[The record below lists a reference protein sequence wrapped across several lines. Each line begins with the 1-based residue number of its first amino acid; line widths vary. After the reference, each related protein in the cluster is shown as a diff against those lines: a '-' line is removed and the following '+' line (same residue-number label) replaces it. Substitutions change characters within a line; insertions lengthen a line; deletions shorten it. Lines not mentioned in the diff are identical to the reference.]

1 MNNNDALIE
10 IAYDLMKSKNK
21 PQTIQTLA
29 KEVFEA
35 KGAKVNEKSEEYAQF
50 VIDFMLC
57 GDFIACGE
65 DKNGNKLWDLKNRQH
80 HDMQDK
86 EGFYI
91 DNYYED
97 EEVAKNE
104 LKDDYTYNEN
114 NQNEF
119 DNIDKDEDD
128 EEEEKEEKDDIEEE
142 LEYSDDEIEGEEK
155 RVKEYDADDDVE
167 EDNYDDD
174 DEN

>member
-1 MNNNDALIE
+1 MSNSDALIE
-10 IAYDLMKSKNK
+10 IAIDLMKTKNK
-21 PQTIQTLA
+21 PQIITAIA

-35 KGAKVNEKSEEYAQF
+35 KGIKLNEKSEEYSQF

-57 GDFIACGE
+57 GDFIVCGE
-65 DKNGNKLWDLKNRQH
+65 DKKGNKLWDLKNRQH

-91 DNYYED
+91 DDLYED

-119 DNIDKDEDD
+119 DSIDKDEDD
-128 EEEEKEEKDDIEEE
+128 EEEKEEKDDIEEE